1 MCCSGYG
8 DPNRSSDPTIGA
20 SVNELARAGHAIA
33 LADPIGLYMSE
44 LDLDAFV
51 GPGDADVSDAWVLDR
66 GAEHRILRA
75 HFGRSQQAG
84 ADVEA
89 ILAQGSPIR
98 FGGQIA
104 DAIQMVLVG
113 EAGKKA
119 APPRGRPCVT
129 SCCKRPG
136 RRPVK
141 AIVDRG
147 VKCTDVDW
155 PSVAP
160 YTGTGD
166 KELPGEELADA
177 AFVSP
182 ATTRAGYGHVR
193 L

>member
-1 MCCSGYG
+1 MHLTHPASTLAAEIRLAADGTVVRSRAGRPVSDPDALMCCSGYG

-84 ADVEA
+84 RGRRGDPRA
-89 ILAQGSPIR
+89 GSPIR

-104 DAIQMVLVG
+104 DAIQMV
-113 EAGKKA
+113 
-119 APPRGRPCVT
+119 PRG
-129 SCCKRPG
+129 
-136 RRPVK
+136 
-141 AIVDRG
+141 
-147 VKCTDVDW
+147 
-155 PSVAP
+155 
-160 YTGTGD
+160 
-166 KELPGEELADA
+166 
-177 AFVSP
+177 
-182 ATTRAGYGHVR
+182 
-193 L
+193 